1 MTTVLLTGASGAL
14 GRAVLQRLQ
23 GRPGYRVVAAGRQ
36 QQPAGQQESVVLDLR
51 NAAQTAEVLA
61 QVAPDWIVH
70 LAASFSADFDEAY
83 AINVEATR
91 QLLEA
96 VAASARPVRLL
107 LCGSAAE
114 YGIIEPD
121 ENPVREDHVL
131 RPVSVYGMTKAW
143 QTQLAGV
150 YAARGVDVRV
160 ARVFN
165 LDGPGLSERLFIGRL
180 QAQIDA
186 VLAGRQGTIEL
197 GPLGATRDY
206 LTTDEAAE
214 QLLAIAAHAPAA
226 SVHHVASGVGVTM
239 RELMMRHLE
248 ASGLD
253 VAIVREAAELSNRSG
268 YDVPV
273 IYADV
278 SKTQDLIKQW
288 RSGEKH

>member
-36 QQPAGQQESVVLDLR
+36 PQPGLPGSVVLDLR
-51 NAAQTAEVLA
+51 NALQTAEVLG
-61 QVAPDWIVH
+61 QVAPDWIIH

-96 VAASARPVRLL
+96 VAASARPVRVL

-114 YGIIEPD
+114 YGIIEAI

-186 VLAGRQGTIEL
+186 VLAGRQSAIEL

-206 LTTDEAAE
+206 ISTDAAAE
-214 QLLAIAAHAPAA
+214 QLLAIAAYAQPA

-239 RELMMRHLE
+239 RELMTRRLQ